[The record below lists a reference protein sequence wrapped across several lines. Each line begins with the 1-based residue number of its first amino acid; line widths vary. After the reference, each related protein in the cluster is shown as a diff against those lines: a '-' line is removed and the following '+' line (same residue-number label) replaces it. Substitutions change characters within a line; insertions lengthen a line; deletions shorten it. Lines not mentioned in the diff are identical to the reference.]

1 MKFPIK
7 ITNMERS
14 FFLMFTNFSNMKGPC
29 LEVGVCVY
37 KLIVRSVWGNRCFV
51 FELLYIRTRS

>member
-1 MKFPIK
+1 
-7 ITNMERS
+7 MERNL
-14 FFLMFTNFSNMKGPC
+14 FLMFTNFSNMKGSC

-37 KLIVRSVWGNRCFV
+37 TNLIVRSVWGNRCFV

>member
-1 MKFPIK
+1 
-7 ITNMERS
+7 
-14 FFLMFTNFSNMKGPC
+14 MFTNFSNMKGPC

-37 KLIVRSVWGNRCFV
+37 KLIVRSVWGYRCFV

>member
-1 MKFPIK
+1 
-7 ITNMERS
+7 
-14 FFLMFTNFSNMKGPC
+14 MFTNFSNMKGPC

-37 KLIVRSVWGNRCFV
+37 KLIVWGNRCFV